1 MMFSLQ
7 KNIILNLLAKLGI
20 VLFFLE
26 FYRILLLLTN
36 SSSFPNFG
44 FYDHLIGIWFDIIT
58 VALYFLPVVVFSLLP
73 LPKSLE
79 KSRTIFLLIL
89 FSLTSFVVYIFNA
102 IDVAYFAYVNK
113 RSSYNYLIHILT
125 NEDTNALAG
134 NFLFEFWWLVVLF
147 VLTMIVT
154 IFGYLKIKNVI
165 VDFKK
170 IKNYFVLLLSV
181 YITVIIGRGGYQ
193 LKPVNII
200 DSTNYC
206 SIESAPAVLNSAFTI
221 LKTHNLK
228 GVEKKAYYSESE
240 LNSYFNPVQITR
252 SQEILN
258 DSTNVVFVLFESFG
272 SMYVGPNNLD
282 SYSPY
287 LDSILEQ
294 SMYFEEAISNSRT
307 SMDAL
312 PTVVSSIP
320 TWMNESFILSS
331 YSSNQFQSIPSIL
344 KEKGYSSAFF
354 HGATNGSMRFDA
366 FAAAA
371 GFDNYFGRTEYN
383 NEKHFDGNWGI
394 ADHHFLPWTLDK
406 MDEAKKPF
414 FSLIFTL
421 SSHHPYTI
429 PKEFSDKV
437 KRNAK
442 DPICGTIS
450 YADLAFKGF
459 WEKAQTKKWFKNTLF
474 IFCADHVGPTKRKD
488 RVSLNHSYRIPI
500 AFYHPTG
507 KLPQI
512 PENTG
517 FQQIDILPTLLDLLN
532 VKTKYYAFGT
542 SYFNPRKQPKI
553 VYSQENLICF
563 RPGKAPLTWNDRIQ
577 KKWNK
582 EDELVIRQM
591 KAIYQHY
598 TTDLINNKM
607 VP

>member
-1 MMFSLQ
+1 MKSLFQ
-7 KNIILNLLAKLGI
+7 KNTILNLLAKLGI

-36 SSSFPNFG
+36 SRSFPNFG
-44 FYDHLIGIWFDIIT
+44 IFEHVVGIWFDIIT
-58 VALYFLPVVVFSLLP
+58 VALYYLPFIALTLLP
-73 LPKSLE
+73 LPRMVE
-79 KSRTIFLLIL
+79 KIRSIVLIIV
-89 FSLTSFVVYIFNA
+89 FSLTSFLVYVFNA
-102 IDVAYFAYVNK
+102 MDVAYFSYVNK
-113 RSSYNYLIHILT
+113 RTSFDYLVYMLSNDET
-125 NEDTNALAG
+125 SNLAG
-134 NFLFEFWWLVVLF
+134 DFILEFWWLLSF
-147 VLTMIVT
+147 FFISFFGT
-154 IFGYLKIKNVI
+154 IYLYRKLKTIEI
-165 VDFKK
+165 DFRSKTS
-170 IKNYFVLLLSV
+170 YFTLITALLL
-181 YITVIIGRGGYQ
+181 TVLVGRGGFQ
-193 LKPVNII
+193 LKPIGI
-200 DSTNYC
+200 LESTNYC
-206 SIESAPAVLNSAFTI
+206 SLQNSPAVLNSAFTI
-221 LKTHNLK
+221 IKTFDYE
-228 GVEKKAYYSESE
+228 GVEKKEYFTESK
-240 LNSYFNPVQITR
+240 LNSYFNPIQLT
-252 SQEILN
+252 SPQNILN

-272 SMYVGPNNLD
+272 SMYVGPNNPE

-287 LDSILEQ
+287 LDSILAQ
-294 SMYFEEAISNSRT
+294 SMYFDEAIANCRT
-307 SMDAL
+307 SMDAI

-344 KEKGYSSAFF
+344 KEKGYSSAFY
-354 HGATNGSMRFDA
+354 HGCTNGSMRFDA

-394 ADHHFLPWTLDK
+394 WDHHFMPWTLDK

-437 KRNAK
+437 KRNPK

-450 YADLAFKGF
+450 YVDIVFQSF
-459 WEKAQTKKWFKNTLF
+459 WEKAQTKKWFKNTIF
-474 IFCADHVGPTKRKD
+474 IFCADHVGPTKRND

-500 AFYHPTG
+500 AFYHPSG

-532 VKTKYYAFGT
+532 IKTKYYAFGT

-563 RPGKAPLTWNDRIQ
+563 RPGKEPITWNDRIQ
-577 KKWNK
+577 KKWSK
-582 EDELVIRQM
+582 EDQLVIRQM

-598 TTDLINNKM
+598 TNDLIENRL

>member
-1 MMFSLQ
+1 MSSLQ
-7 KNIILNLLAKLGI
+7 KNTILNLLAKLGI

-36 SSSFPNFG
+36 SFPNFG

-125 NEDTNALAG
+125 NEDSTALAG
-134 NFLFEFWWLVVLF
+134 DFFIEFWWLIVLF
-147 VLTMIVT
+147 VLSMIAT
-154 IFGYLKIKNVI
+154 IFGYLKIKTVA

-181 YITVIIGRGGYQ
+181 YVTVIIGRGGYQ

-200 DSTNYC
+200 DSTNYS
-206 SIESAPAVLNSAFTI
+206 SIENAPAVLNSAFTI
-221 LKTHNLK
+221 LKTYNLK
-228 GVEKKAYYSESE
+228 GVEKKAYFSESE
-240 LNSYFNPVQITR
+240 LDIYFNPIQT
-252 SQEILN
+252 SNPQAILN
-258 DSTNVVFVLFESFG
+258 SKPNVVFVLFESFG
-272 SMYVGPNNLD
+272 SMYVGPNNSE
-282 SYSPY
+282 SYSPF
-287 LDSILEQ
+287 LDSILKQ
-294 SMYFEEAISNSRT
+294 SMYFEDAIANSRT
-307 SMDAL
+307 SMDAI
-312 PTVVSSIP
+312 PSVISSIP
-320 TWMNESFILSS
+320 TWMNESFILSA
-331 YSSNQFQSIPSIL
+331 YSGNKIQSIPSIL
-344 KEKGYSSAFF
+344 KKSGYSSLFF

-366 FAAAA
+366 YSSKA
-371 GFDNYFGRTEYN
+371 GFDRYFGRTEYN

-394 ADHHFLPWTLDK
+394 WDHTFLPWTIDR
-406 MDEAKKPF
+406 MNESKKPF
-414 FSLIFTL
+414 FSLIFTI
-421 SSHHPYTI
+421 SSHHPFSI
-429 PKEFSDKV
+429 PKEFRSKV
-437 KRNAK
+437 KKNK
-442 DPICGTIS
+442 EDPICETIS
-450 YADLAFKGF
+450 YADLAFKAF
-459 WEKAQTKKWFKNTLF
+459 WEKAKTKKWFKNTLF
-474 IFCADHVGPTKRKD
+474 IFCADHVGPTNRSD

-500 AFYHPTG
+500 AFYHPSG

-512 PENTG
+512 PEKTG

-563 RPGKAPLTWNDRIQ
+563 RPGKTPLKWNDRIQ

-582 EDELVIRQM
+582 EDQLVIRQM

-598 TTDLINNKM
+598 TTDLIENRM
-607 VP
+607 VQ

>member
-1 MMFSLQ
+1 MKSLFQ
-7 KNIILNLLAKLGI
+7 KNTILNLLAKLSI

-26 FYRILLLLTN
+26 VYRILLLLTN
-36 SSSFPNFG
+36 SRSFPNFG
-44 FYDHLIGIWFDIIT
+44 FFEHIVGIWFDIIT
-58 VALYFLPVVVFSLLP
+58 VALYYLPFIALTLLP
-73 LPKSLE
+73 LSRMVE
-79 KSRTIFLLIL
+79 KIRSIVLIIV
-89 FSLTSFVVYIFNA
+89 FSLTSFLVYVFNA
-102 IDVAYFAYVNK
+102 MDVAYFAYVNK

-125 NEDTNALAG
+125 NEDTTALAG
-134 NFLFEFWWLVVLF
+134 DFFIEFWWLVVLF
-147 VLTMIVT
+147 VLSMIAT
-154 IFGYLKIKNVI
+154 IFGYLKIKTVA

-181 YITVIIGRGGYQ
+181 YVTVIIGRGGYQ

-200 DSTNYC
+200 DSTNYS
-206 SIESAPAVLNSAFTI
+206 SIENAPAVLNSAFTI
-221 LKTHNLK
+221 LKTYNLK
-228 GVEKKAYYSESE
+228 GVEKKAYFSESE
-240 LNSYFNPVQITR
+240 LDIYFNPIQTSHPQAIFN
-252 SQEILN
+252 SKP
-258 DSTNVVFVLFESFG
+258 NVVFVLFESFG
-272 SMYVGPNNLD
+272 SMYVGPNNSE
-282 SYSPY
+282 SYSPF
-287 LDSILEQ
+287 LDSILKQ
-294 SMYFEEAISNSRT
+294 SMYFEEAIANCRT
-307 SMDAL
+307 SMDAI

-344 KEKGYSSAFF
+344 KDKGYSSAFY
-354 HGATNGSMRFDA
+354 HGCTNGSMRFDA
-366 FAAAA
+366 FTSAA
-371 GFDNYFGRTEYN
+371 GFDDYFGRTEYN

-394 ADHHFLPWTLDK
+394 WDHHFMPWTLDQ

-437 KRNAK
+437 KRNPK

-450 YADLAFKGF
+450 YVDLAFKAF
-459 WEKAQTKKWFKNTLF
+459 WEKAQTKKWFKNTIF
-474 IFCADHVGPTKRKD
+474 IFCADHVGPTKRND

-500 AFYHPTG
+500 AFYHPSG

-512 PENTG
+512 PKNTG

-563 RPGKAPLTWNDRIQ
+563 RPEEEPLIWNDCIQ

-582 EDELVIRQM
+582 EDQLVIRQM

-598 TTDLINNKM
+598 TTDLIENRM

>member
-1 MMFSLQ
+1 MSIL
-7 KNIILNLLAKLGI
+7 KRNAILNLLSKLGI

-26 FYRILLLLTN
+26 FYRVLLLITN
-36 SSSFPNFG
+36 TRSFPTFG
-44 FYDHLIGIWFDIIT
+44 VYEHLVGIWFDIIT
-58 VALYFLPVVVFSLLP
+58 VALYFLPFIALTLLP
-73 LPKSLE
+73 LPKSVE
-79 KSRTIFLLIL
+79 KIRSIVVLVV
-89 FSLTSFVVYIFNA
+89 FSITSFLVYLFNA
-102 IDVAYFAYVNK
+102 MDVAYFSYVNK
-113 RSSYNYLIHILT
+113 RTSFDYLVYMLSNDET
-125 NEDTNALAG
+125 SNLAG
-134 NFLFEFWWLVVLF
+134 DFIMEFWWLMSFFFVSLF
-147 VLTMIVT
+147 TT
-154 IFGYLKIKNVI
+154 IYLYRKMKQVEI
-165 VDFKK
+165 DFKSK
-170 IKNYFVLLLSV
+170 KAYFTLLLSLFL
-181 YITVIIGRGGYQ
+181 TVIIGRGGFQ
-193 LKPVNII
+193 LKPVGILE
-200 DSTNYC
+200 STNYC
-206 SIESAPAVLNSAFTI
+206 SLENSPAVLNSAFTI
-221 LKTHNLK
+221 IKTFDYE
-228 GVEKKAYYSESE
+228 GVEKKEYFSESK
-240 LNSYFNPVQITR
+240 LNSLFNPVQKTR
-252 SQEILN
+252 PQNILN
-258 DSTNVVFVLFESFG
+258 DSTNVVFVLFESYG
-272 SMYVGPNNLD
+272 SMYVGPNNPE
-282 SYSPY
+282 SYSPF
-287 LDSILEQ
+287 LDSILTQ
-294 SMYFEEAISNSRT
+294 SMYFEEAIANCRT
-307 SMDAL
+307 SMDAI
-312 PTVVSSIP
+312 PTVISSIP

-344 KEKGYSSAFF
+344 KEKGYSSAFY
-354 HGATNGSMRFDA
+354 HGCTNGSMRFDA

-383 NEKHFDGNWGI
+383 NEQHFDGNWGI
-394 ADHHFLPWTLDK
+394 WDHHFMPWTLEK

-429 PKEFSDKV
+429 PNEFRDKV
-437 KRNAK
+437 KRNPK

-450 YADLAFKGF
+450 YVDLAFKAF

-474 IFCADHVGPTKRKD
+474 IFCADHVGPSKRND

-500 AFYHPTG
+500 AFYHSSG

-563 RPGKAPLTWNDRIQ
+563 RPGKEPLTWNDRIQ

-582 EDELVIRQM
+582 EDQLVIQQM

-598 TTDLINNKM
+598 TTDLIENQM